1 MQADA
6 GPLIIFQP
14 LCPELVAVRTVDFQ
28 ARPAACDNV
37 DHDPESRNAGPSA
50 CTGVLRRLSVQ
61 LIRRF
66 LIAIL
71 FLCLGCAAQA
81 NSPEVNRRIERQVRV
96 YWGEKIPPS
105 VNVTVG
111 PRTSSTEFPSY
122 DKVVVT
128 LSHGD
133 RKQDIDFLVSKDGAS
148 LVRVVKF
155 DISKDPYAE
164 VMKKIDL
171 SGRPVRGAKDAKVT
185 IVNFDDFECPFCSH
199 MHTQLMQGV
208 LKMYGDRV
216 RIVYKDFPLAEI
228 HPWAI
233 HAAVNAN
240 CLAAQSSDAY
250 WQFADYAH
258 ANQKQITGG
267 EQKPPFTQQ
276 FAALDK
282 SASDIAQRLNLQV
295 GPLQAC
301 LKAQST
307 TAVLASMQEGL
318 VLGIS
323 ATPSVFV
330 NGERVDGAVPMT
342 ELQAMINRAL
352 RDAGQPIPTAALVTP
367 EPESPPK
374 GSANAPP
381 TVIAAPAANAA
392 PATNAPPA
400 PK

>member
-1 MQADA
+1 MWITT
-6 GPLIIFQP
+6 LN
-14 LCPELVAVRTVDFQ
+14 
-28 ARPAACDNV
+28 PAMRAPGV
-37 DHDPESRNAGPSA
+37 Q
-50 CTGVLRRLSVQ
+50 GVLRRLSVQ
-61 LIRRF
+61 LFRRF
-66 LIAIL
+66 LIAVVL
-71 FLCLGCAAQA
+71 LCLGCAAQA
-81 NSPEVNRRIERQVRV
+81 NSPEVNQRIERQVRV
-96 YWGEKIPPS
+96 YLGDKISPS
-105 VNVTVG
+105 VNITVG
-111 PRTSSTEFPSY
+111 PRTSSAEFPGY
-122 DKVVVT
+122 DKVAVT
-128 LSHGD
+128 LSQGE
-133 RKQDIDFLVSKDGAS
+133 RKQAIDYLVSKDGAS
-148 LVRVVKF
+148 LIRVLKF

-164 VMKKIDL
+164 TMKKIDV
-171 SGRPVRGAKDAKVT
+171 SGRPVRGNTGAKVT
-185 IVNFDDFECPFCSH
+185 IVNFDDFECPFCSR
-199 MHTQLMQGV
+199 MHFQLMQDV

-216 RIVYKDFPLAEI
+216 RIIYKDFPLTEI

-233 HAAVNAN
+233 HAAVDAN

-258 ANQKQITGG
+258 ANQRQISGG

-282 SASDIAQRLNLQV
+282 SASDIGQRLNLQAA
-295 GPLQAC
+295 PLQAC
-301 LKAQST
+301 IKAQST

-323 ATPSVFV
+323 ATPSLFV

-352 RDAGQPIPTAALVTP
+352 RDTGQPIPMAALVTP
-367 EPESPPK
+367 HPESSPK

-381 TVIAAPAANAA
+381 TANAAPAAKAAPATTA